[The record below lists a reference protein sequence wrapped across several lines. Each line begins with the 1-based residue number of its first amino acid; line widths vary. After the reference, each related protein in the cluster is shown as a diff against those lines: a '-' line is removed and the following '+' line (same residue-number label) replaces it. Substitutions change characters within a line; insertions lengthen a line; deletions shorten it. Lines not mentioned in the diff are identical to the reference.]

1 MIPSRIAFR
10 TTIPSSALRPR
21 RLDLSPPFASTSRAH
36 APEEET
42 RYNCQLKIRF
52 DAFGGM
58 PSSAC
63 EASTHS
69 LSKPTTTS
77 SLWLIGPRA
86 AFAAAVPMVRTAHH
100 RSSAGGNIEAISGTW
115 MPSRSRTRI
124 TTRTRAPKR
133 SCRSSGEEI
142 DLGSPPAIR
151 ISCPIRARPRFVSV
165 PCRSASSKKKSGTE
179 NGGSE
184 SSANVITAN
193 KRSGRSTVRTS
204 TTDALYSPALGP
216 TMSSEKGLFFIAAPA
231 TAASCACTRR
241 AFERQPVG
249 VRSRRR

>member
-1 MIPSRIAFR
+1 MTSGGLGMMPSQIAFR
-10 TTIPSSALRPR
+10 TTISSNVLRPR

-100 RSSAGGNIEAISGTW
+100 RSSAGGNIG
-115 MPSRSRTRI
+115 
-124 TTRTRAPKR
+124 
-133 SCRSSGEEI
+133 
-142 DLGSPPAIR
+142 L
-151 ISCPIRARPRFVSV
+151 
-165 PCRSASSKKKSGTE
+165 
-179 NGGSE
+179 
-184 SSANVITAN
+184 
-193 KRSGRSTVRTS
+193 
-204 TTDALYSPALGP
+204 SPALGCRRV
-216 TMSSEKGLFFIAAPA
+216 LAPVLQPGHELLKDVA
-231 TAASCACTRR
+231 DRPERR
-241 AFERQPVG
+241 
-249 VRSRRR
+249 SI